1 MDLRNIFML
10 MGLYSFVVSAQAG
23 SFMNGQWHATNCSL
37 KPPAP
42 AINTKSVD
50 DFNQSIKDINTW
62 QAKAQE
68 YYNCLVKEAN
78 IDNEIIAKSANIAQ
92 EEFCN
97 EVSRIQKEADAG
109 KATVEKN

>member
-1 MDLRNIFML
+1 MNLTKIILL
-10 MGLYSFVVSAQAG
+10 MGFYMFALSAQAG
-23 SFMNGQWHATNCSL
+23 SLMNSQWHATNCNL
-37 KPPAP
+37 KPPVP
-42 AINTKSVD
+42 SISTKSVD

-92 EEFCN
+92 EEFRN
-97 EVSRIQKEADAG
+97 EVSRI
-109 KATVEKN
+109 